1 MFGRTLKKH
10 FTFSAVTF
18 YKSTVPADIK
28 SAAFGTVF
36 LRFAADKYAHFV
48 ACGNTYAPL
57 PPPPTSRT
65 PPHTHII

>member
-28 SAAFGTVF
+28 SVAFGTVF